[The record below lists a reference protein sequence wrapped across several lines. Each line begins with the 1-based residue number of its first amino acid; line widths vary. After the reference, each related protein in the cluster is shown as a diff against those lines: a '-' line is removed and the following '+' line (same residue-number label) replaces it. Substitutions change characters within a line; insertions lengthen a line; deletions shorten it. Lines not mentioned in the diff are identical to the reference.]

1 METLARTLKQWR
13 AVLGLIGIALVFSAY
28 VALRY
33 FNDALTPHT
42 RALVLGL
49 FVLAGWLFTPF
60 IIYALILENSA
71 KYSFSVTVYPRFVRI
86 FTAYGWLFAICA
98 ITFVWLVL
106 VAS

>member
-1 METLARTLKQWR
+1 METLARTLKPWR
-13 AVLGLIGIALVFSAY
+13 TLPGLIGIAAALGAY
-28 VALRY
+28 VVLRY
-33 FNDALTPHT
+33 FNDGLTPYT

-60 IIYALILENSA
+60 IIYALILENNA
-71 KYSFSVTVYPRFVRI
+71 KYSFLITIYPRFVRT